1 MVHLLICP
9 VIQRGGMAQVPSEFE
24 EEFEAKKET
33 FFGIAELLYANPDRQ
48 YTQQELA
55 DRFDCSTTTISNHTQ
70 EMSEWLDRRDGQTT
84 YAWNVDVY
92 DPGHTETTMAVQ
104 RFYTDLWWLLEL
116 HQSAVRFTGDVVD
129 EPVGPLD
136 LRPQS
141 LASIQLTNPT

>member
-1 MVHLLICP
+1 
-9 VIQRGGMAQVPSEFE
+9 MAQVPSEFE
-24 EEFEAKKET
+24 AEFEAKKET

-104 RFYTDLWWLLEL
+104 RFYTDLWWLLKL